1 MAPKAAERP
10 WFEPLVR
17 TLEAPALAFAMM
29 LLRDRA
35 TAEEIVQEAF
45 ARVWASPHT
54 PSAEIEFRRWLYRA
68 IANLATD
75 HVRRQQR
82 FARLPIWTKAPDNPL
97 DVIDRWMEDEE
108 LVAAVRQL
116 SAREQ
121 LAVYLHYYE
130 DRPFDDVDELLEG
143 RPGTGRKL
151 VARALMKLR
160 KRLPAQTTEDVMA

>member
-17 TLEAPALAFAMM
+17 ALERPALGFAVM
-29 LLRDRA
+29 LVRDRA

-54 PSAEIEFRRWLYRA
+54 PSEEIEFRRWLYRS
-68 IANLATD
+68 ITNLATD
-75 HVRRQQR
+75 HVRREHR
-82 FARLPIWTKAPDNPL
+82 FARLPIWTKPVENPL
-97 DVIDRWMEDEE
+97 DAVDRWMEDQE
-108 LVAAVRQL
+108 LVTALRQL

-121 LAVYLHYYE
+121 LAVFLYYYE
-130 DRPFDDVDELLEG
+130 DRPFNDVDGLLEG

-151 VARALMKLR
+151 VSRALVKLR
-160 KRLPAQTTEDVMA
+160 KRLPARTTEDVIG

>member
-17 TLEAPALAFAMM
+17 ILEGPALAFAMM
-29 LLRDRA
+29 LVRDRA

-54 PSAEIEFRRWLYRA
+54 PSVEIEFRRWLYRA

-82 FARLPIWTKAPDNPL
+82 FSRLPIWTKAPDNPL
-97 DVIDRWMEDEE
+97 DAIDRWMEDEE
-108 LVAAVRQL
+108 LVAALRQL

-130 DRPFDDVDELLEG
+130 DRPFGDVDGLLEG

-151 VARALMKLR
+151 VSRALMKLR
-160 KRLPAQTTEDVMA
+160 RRLSPRTTEDVTA